1 MSLENLLNH
10 TCNIYHLL
18 ESEKSPGFGLPSSPA
33 FSYPEAPDICEQICH
48 FGVGTAQNTSIIQ
61 TAPASLMETKIKL
74 TLPVGTIVQQGD
86 KIVDCTTGLEYTAE
100 QPVNV
105 RGHHIFVYIKKTEEQ
120 KLL

>member
-18 ESEKSPGFGLPSSPA
+18 ESEKSPGFGLPSSPT
-33 FSYPEAPDICEQICH
+33 FSYPETPDICEQICH
-48 FGVGTAQNTSIIQ
+48 FGVGNSQNASIIQ
-61 TAPASLMETKIKL
+61 TAPANLMEAKFKL
-74 TLPVGTIVQQGD
+74 TLPVGTDVRQGD

-105 RGHHIFVYIKKTEEQ
+105 RGHHIFVYVKKTEEQ
-120 KLL
+120 KPL